1 MEYKSL
7 PQFTKSIE
15 GRTVTGIFAVHG
27 NVDSGGDRSWPGT
40 FTNTS
45 MNGRERARF
54 LWQHDASAPP
64 VATIKSIRE
73 VQRSELPSSVLGFA
87 PDATGGAEVTR
98 EYLDTPRADEV
109 LAGIKAGAIEEMSY
123 GYDVTRYDFEETDEK
138 QIRNIREV
146 KLYDISDVNW
156 GMNPATTGIK
166 RLLLEGAPLAV
177 LADQVEA
184 CLTAF
189 TTEALATKE
198 RRAKEGRVLSDANR
212 KRISSLQAALTAVLA
227 DLDDLLTATEP
238 KDAGKVNAL
247 YLEFQRIEAQING
260 ALPWAD

>member
-1 MEYKSL
+1 MEVKSL
-7 PQFTKSIE
+7 PQFTKSID

-27 NVDSGGDRSWPGT
+27 NVDDGGDRSWPGT
-40 FTNTS
+40 FSNAA
-45 MNGRERARF
+45 MNGRDRTRF

-73 VQRSELPSSVLGFA
+73 VPRPELPQSVLGYA

-98 EYLDTPRADEV
+98 EYLNTPRGDEV
-109 LAGIKAGAIEEMSY
+109 LAAIQAGAVEEMSY
-123 GYDVTRYDFEETDEK
+123 GFDVTRYDFEETDGK

-156 GMNPATTGIK
+156 GMNAATTGVK
-166 RLLLEGAPLAV
+166 RLLLEGAPLGV

-184 CLTAF
+184 CLAAF
-189 TTEALATKE
+189 TTEASATKE

-212 KRISSLQAALTAVLA
+212 KRISSLQDALTAVLT
-227 DLDDLLTATEP
+227 DLDELLTATAP
-238 KDAGKVNAL
+238 KDAQKAQAL
-247 YLEFQRIEAQING
+247 YVEFQRIEAQLRG
-260 ALPWAD
+260 DLAWAS